1 MTDTDREILRTT
13 FGQDAELYDQCRP
26 SYPPQLFSDL
36 TTLAGL
42 GPRARVL
49 EIGCGTGQAT
59 LPLAQLG
66 CTVVGIDLSPDMA
79 AIARRN
85 LAQFPNVTVVAA
97 AFEDWQPSD
106 GAFDAVLSAT
116 AFHWLDPD
124 LRMIKA
130 AELLRPGGALGIVS
144 THHIAGGTDAFF
156 ADAQR
161 CYERFD
167 PKTPPGMRLTT
178 EDETPEEATEFDRTE
193 RFGPVEFR
201 RYPWQQTYTAP
212 DYLNLLMTYSGHR
225 AMESQ
230 ARNDLFACITHQ
242 IDDVYH
248 GQITKQ
254 YRTRLAIA
262 HKTP

>member
-1 MTDTDREILRTT
+1 MTDPNREMLRTT

-26 SYPPQLFSDL
+26 SYPPPLFTDL
-36 TTLAGL
+36 ATLAGL
-42 GPRARVL
+42 GPHARVL

-66 CTVVGIDLSPDMA
+66 CTVVAMDLSPDMV

-85 LAQFPNVTVVAA
+85 LAQFPNVTVVVS

-106 GAFDAVLSAT
+106 GTFDAVLSAT
-116 AFHWLDPD
+116 AFHWLDPEV
-124 LRMIKA
+124 RMIKA
-130 AELLRPGGALGIVS
+130 ADMLRPGGSLGIVS
-144 THHIAGGTDAFF
+144 THHIAGGTNAFF

-167 PKTPPGMRLTT
+167 PTTPPGMRLTT
-178 EDETPEEATEFDRTE
+178 DDETPEEAAEFDRSA
-193 RFGPVEFR
+193 RFGPAEFR
-201 RYPWQQTYTAP
+201 RYEWQQTYTAP
-212 DYLNLLMTYSGHR
+212 EYLNLLMTYSGNR
-225 AMESQ
+225 AMAPQ
-230 ARNDLFACITHQ
+230 ARSGLFTCITHL
-242 IDDVYH
+242 IDDIY
-248 GQITKQ
+248 GGAITKQ

>member
-1 MTDTDREILRTT
+1 MTGTNREMLRTT

-26 SYPPQLFSDL
+26 GYPPPLFTDL
-36 TTLAGL
+36 ATLTGL
-42 GPRARVL
+42 GPHARVL

-66 CTVVGIDLSPDMA
+66 CTVVAMDLSTDMV

-85 LAQFPNVTVVAA
+85 LAQFPNVTVVTS
-97 AFEDWQPSD
+97 AFEDWQPT
-106 GAFDAVLSAT
+106 GGPFDAVLSAT

-124 LRMIKA
+124 VRMIKA
-130 AELLRPGGALGIVS
+130 ADLLRPGGALAIVS
-144 THHIAGGTDAFF
+144 THHIAGGTNAFF
-156 ADAQR
+156 ADVQR

-167 PKTPPGMRLTT
+167 PTTPPGMRLTT
-178 EDETPEEATEFDRTE
+178 DDETHEETAEFDRSA

-201 RYPWQQTYTAP
+201 RYEWQQTYPAHG
-212 DYLNLLMTYSGHR
+212 YLNLLMTYSGHR
-225 AMESQ
+225 AMAPP
-230 ARNDLFACITHQ
+230 ARNGLFACITHL
-242 IDDVYH
+242 IENVYN
-248 GQITKQ
+248 GEVTKQ

>member
-1 MTDTDREILRTT
+1 MTDTNREMLRTT
-13 FGQDAELYDQCRP
+13 FGQDAELYDRCRP
-26 SYPPQLFSDL
+26 TYPPQLFTDL
-36 TTLAGL
+36 ATLAGL
-42 GPRARVL
+42 GPHARVL

-66 CTVVGIDLSPDMA
+66 YTVVAMDISPDMA
-79 AIARRN
+79 VIARRN
-85 LAQFPNVTVVAA
+85 LAQFPNVSVVAA

-106 GAFDAVLSAT
+106 GTFDAVLAAT

-124 LRMIKA
+124 MRMIKA
-130 AELLRPGGALGIVS
+130 ADLLRPGGALGIVS
-144 THHIAGGTDAFF
+144 THNIAGGTNAFF

-167 PKTPPGMRLTT
+167 PTTPPGMRLTSD
-178 EDETPEEATEFDRTE
+178 DETAEEAAEFERSA

-201 RYPWQQTYTAP
+201 RYEWQQTYTTRE
-212 DYLNLLMTYSGHR
+212 YLNLLMTYSGHR
-225 AMESQ
+225 AMAPQ
-230 ARNDLFACITHQ
+230 ARTGLFACISHL
-242 IDDVYH
+242 IDDVYN
-248 GQITKQ
+248 GEITKQ

>member
-1 MTDTDREILRTT
+1 MTDTNREALRTT

-26 SYPPQLFSDL
+26 TYPTQLFTDL
-36 TTLAGL
+36 ATLAGL
-42 GPRARVL
+42 NRHARVL

-59 LPLAQLG
+59 LPLAQRG
-66 CTVVGIDLSPDMA
+66 CHVVAMDLSPDMA

-85 LAQFPNVTVVAA
+85 LAQFPNVTVVAS
-97 AFEDWQPSD
+97 AFEDWQPSN
-106 GAFDAVLSAT
+106 GTFDAVLSAT

-124 LRMIKA
+124 VRMIKA
-130 AELLRPGGALGIVS
+130 AELLRPGGSLGIIS
-144 THHIAGGTDAFF
+144 THHIAGGTNAFF

-167 PKTPPGMRLTT
+167 PTTPPGMRLTT
-178 EDETPEEATEFDRTE
+178 DDETAEEAAEFERSA

-201 RYPWQQTYTAP
+201 RYEWRQAYTAHE
-212 DYLNLLMTYSGHR
+212 YLNLLMTYSGHR
-225 AMESQ
+225 AMAPQ
-230 ARNDLFACITHQ
+230 ARSGLFACLTDLIEN
-242 IDDVYH
+242 VYN
-248 GQITKQ
+248 GEVTKQ

>member
-1 MTDTDREILRTT
+1 MTDTNREILRTT

-26 SYPPQLFSDL
+26 GYPHQLFTDL
-36 TTLAGL
+36 VTLADL
-42 GPRARVL
+42 GPPARVL

-66 CTVVGIDLSPDMA
+66 CHVVAMDLSPDMTA
-79 AIARRN
+79 VARRN
-85 LAQFPNVTVVAA
+85 LAEFPNVTVVTA
-97 AFEDWQPSD
+97 AFEDWQSSE

-116 AFHWLDPD
+116 AFHWLDPEM
-124 LRMIKA
+124 RMIKVA
-130 AELLRPGGALGIVS
+130 DLLRPGGTLGIVS
-144 THHIAGGTDAFF
+144 THHIAGGTNAFF

-167 PKTPPGMRLTT
+167 PTTPPGMRLTT
-178 EDETPEEATEFDRTE
+178 DDETAEETAEFDRSA

-201 RYPWQQTYTAP
+201 RYEWQQTYTAHE
-212 DYLNLLMTYSGHR
+212 YLNLLMTYSGHR
-225 AMESQ
+225 AMAPQ
-230 ARNDLFACITHQ
+230 ARSGLFACITHL
-242 IDDVYH
+242 IDDVYD
-248 GQITKQ
+248 GEITKQ

>member
-1 MTDTDREILRTT
+1 MTDTDRELLRTT

-26 SYPPQLFSDL
+26 GYPPPLFTDL
-36 TTLAGL
+36 AALAGL
-42 GPRARVL
+42 GPDARVL

-66 CTVVGIDLSPDMA
+66 CHVVAMDLSPDMA

-97 AFEDWQPSD
+97 AFEDWPPSD
-106 GAFDAVLSAT
+106 GTFDAVLSAT
-116 AFHWLDPD
+116 AFHWLDPG

-130 AELLRPGGALGIVS
+130 AELLRPGGSLGIVS
-144 THHIAGGTDAFF
+144 THHIAGGTNAFF

-167 PKTPPGMRLTT
+167 PTTPPGMRLTT
-178 EDETPEEATEFDRTE
+178 DDEIPEEAAEFDRSA

-201 RYPWQQTYTAP
+201 RYEWQQTYTSP
-212 DYLNLLMTYSGHR
+212 KYLNLLMTNSGHR
-225 AMESQ
+225 AMAPQ
-230 ARNDLFACITHQ
+230 ARSGLFACISHL
-242 IDDVYH
+242 IDDVYN
-248 GQITKQ
+248 GAIIKQ